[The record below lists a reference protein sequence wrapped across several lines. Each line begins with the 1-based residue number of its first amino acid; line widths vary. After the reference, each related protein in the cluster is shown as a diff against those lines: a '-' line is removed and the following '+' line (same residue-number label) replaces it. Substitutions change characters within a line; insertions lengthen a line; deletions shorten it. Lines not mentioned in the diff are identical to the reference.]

1 MFKRKQKPDADGF
14 YNTTITAVSVSENGM
29 TSIKINGQ
37 PLILTKWQD
46 TIYAISAYCPHAAAD
61 LNNGEIYKG
70 RVDCPEHGWRFDLKT
85 GRTLFPPDE
94 ACRLKRYEVKE
105 EEGILLVKLG

>member
-1 MFKRKQKPDADGF
+1 MLKRKEKSDADGF
-14 YNTTITAVSVSENGM
+14 YATQIAAVDVSENGM
-29 TSIKINGQ
+29 INVKIKGQ

-105 EEGILLVKLG
+105 ENGMVFVRVL